1 MTTTSVK
8 THLHKVDYVFIVGI
22 YQRDRMSLDED
33 INNILR
39 RLHRRCWSE
48 ICQRGHQTPFNID
61 VGSSAGA
68 EVRADD
74 GVKEGYLLLLLLH
87 RLPIL
92 LFLLLLLPECG
103 RVLGG
108 LLFPCHTL
116 MVAVYLQLK
125 SQTHRFVGYT
135 SVVRP
140 VSSSRLLALRRTIE
154 LETET
159 QCM

>member
-61 VGSSAGA
+61 VGSSVGGGGG
-68 EVRADD
+68 ADD
-74 GVKEGYLLLLLLH
+74 GGGEGYLLLPLLLLLLLLLLH
-87 RLPIL
+87 RLPFL
-92 LFLLLLLPECG
+92 LFLLLLLPEC
-103 RVLGG
+103 
-108 LLFPCHTL
+108 
-116 MVAVYLQLK
+116 
-125 SQTHRFVGYT
+125 
-135 SVVRP
+135 
-140 VSSSRLLALRRTIE
+140 
-154 LETET
+154 
-159 QCM
+159 